1 MKKRFITFGLVC
13 LFMTGCQAAHE
24 TIPETTMIAP
34 ADSVHEETETH
45 NKERAEDASIAAKE
59 LKVGC
64 SKGNPEGVAL
74 YSSCPFT
81 YEDTDWKLQ
90 TLVQEDMLIDG
101 ELAMDDRNRFLI
113 QAVSGDDSY
122 IFLDEMIQLGVPEAD
137 IWVDEQDKLHIVL
150 RDVRTARYRVIDF
163 VFNPAEK
170 EFIGTDVLDGEGGN
184 YIGTTRK

>member
-1 MKKRFITFGLVC
+1 MKKRFITLGLVC
-13 LFMTGCQAAHE
+13 LLMTGCQAAHE

-45 NKERAEDASIAAKE
+45 NKERAEDASIEE